1 MRSGEKNSFLT
12 FFYSSDEERWI
23 REEEERWIR
32 EEEERY
38 TEFNKMLLKSIL
50 KYI

>member
-1 MRSGEKNSFLT
+1 MHSSEKNSFLT

-23 REEEERWIR
+23 REEED
-32 EEEERY
+32 RY
-38 TEFNKMLLKSIL
+38 KEFNKMFLKSIL